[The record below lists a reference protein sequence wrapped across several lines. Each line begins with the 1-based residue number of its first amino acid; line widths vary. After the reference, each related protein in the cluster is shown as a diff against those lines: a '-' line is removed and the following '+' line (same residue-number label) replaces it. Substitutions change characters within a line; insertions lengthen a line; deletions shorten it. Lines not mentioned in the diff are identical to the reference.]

1 MGVCRGSQTLTEL
14 GRRLMF
20 SLLPRCSLVT
30 LCVLPL
36 VQYQDQDSDHLG
48 LVIVAVL
55 VVTARLI
62 KKLTVSPTYVV
73 LIVCK
78 NENFSVRL
86 YITSCS

>member
-1 MGVCRGSQTLTEL
+1 
-14 GRRLMF
+14 
-20 SLLPRCSLVT
+20 VT

-36 VQYQDQDSDHLG
+36 VQYQDQDSDPLG

-55 VVTARLI
+55 VITARLI

-78 NENFSVRL
+78 MKISVL
-86 YITSCS
+86 GYILLRVLELRKYKYSYKLNLR